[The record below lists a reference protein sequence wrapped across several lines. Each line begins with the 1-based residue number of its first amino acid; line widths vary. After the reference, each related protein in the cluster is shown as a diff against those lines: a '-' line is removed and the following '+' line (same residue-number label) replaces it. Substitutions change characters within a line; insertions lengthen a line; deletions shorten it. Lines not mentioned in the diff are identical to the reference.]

1 MKDTVIE
8 VKNIKKGFK
17 IYSDK
22 GNTLKE
28 RLIFFKTRNAYTKHE
43 VLKEVSLNIKKGE
56 VIGLIGHNGCGKS
69 TLLKLMTRIIYPDS
83 GSIKVLGKVSSL
95 IELGAGFHPDMTG
108 RENIYINASIY
119 GLTKKEIDAKVDEII
134 SFSELG
140 DFIDSPVRTYS
151 SGMYM
156 RLAFSVAINVEAEIL
171 LIDEILSVGDANFQ
185 AKCFNK
191 MQELKSSNLTI
202 VIVSHDLTSIERL
215 CNRAIW
221 IENGMIKEEG
231 RPHDIVAKYLDN
243 IMNKDKAGR
252 NSSDEVE
259 RKKIELEN
267 NNRTGNKDVEI
278 IDVKLFDKNN
288 EEKYIF
294 DLEESL
300 LIRIK
305 YKRNN
310 TYIKDSVVGIGI
322 ERIDGINCYG
332 TNTLID
338 NFQKIELNDSG
349 EIDIFLEKLQLIESE
364 YYIDL
369 AFHDEYG
376 KPYDYIRK
384 VKKIRTYS
392 KTKDVGIFRIKHE
405 ITHL

>member
-8 VKNIKKGFK
+8 VKKIKKGFK